1 MLTSS
6 EPPASTETA
15 MPPISIR
22 PATESD
28 VPLIL
33 AFIRELAEYERL
45 PHEVVATEESLRRTM
60 FGPKPEAEVLLAHL
74 DGGPVGFAVFFT
86 TYSTF
91 LGRSGIHLEDVFVR
105 PAARGRGVG
114 RALLTAVARIA
125 VSRGSGRL
133 EWSVL
138 DWNESA
144 IGFYR
149 GLGARPMDEWTVY
162 RLDGEDLA
170 RLGAGG

>member
-1 MLTSS
+1 
-6 EPPASTETA
+6 
-15 MPPISIR
+15 MPPVSIR
-22 PATESD
+22 PATEAD

-45 PHEVVATEESLRRTM
+45 PHEVVATEDGLRRTM
-60 FGPKPEAEVLLAHL
+60 FGPRPEAEVLLADL
-74 DGGPVGFAVFFT
+74 DGGPVGLRGVLHDVLDVPGP
-86 TYSTF
+86 
-91 LGRSGIHLEDVFVR
+91 LGHPPGGRFVR

-114 RALLTAVARIA
+114 RALLAEVARIA
-125 VSRGSGRL
+125 VARGSGRL

-162 RLDGEDLA
+162 RLDGE
-170 RLGAGG
+170 GWPGWGPAGRMRPGRRR